1 MEIKKEG
8 KGILRV
14 GYGSEGSSLKTFFN
28 SKAINRNFI

>member
-28 SKAINRNFI
+28 SIPYFSKL